1 MQIDSR
7 ILIIALLYIVKF
19 LFGFWLFRTGKPYN
33 TLILTIHKLV
43 SLATLVYI
51 VVIANR
57 VRLDIGLT
65 ELETIVV
72 IVTIL
77 LFLTSIATGGMLN
90 IDKPATAILSL
101 LHKLTPVLSVIS
113 TTATLY
119 LLVWTKSQ

>member
-57 VRLDIGLT
+57 VRLDIGLS
-65 ELETIVV
+65 EVETIVV
-72 IVTIL
+72 VATIL
-77 LFLTSIATGGMLN
+77 LFLVSIATGGVLSV
-90 IDKPATAILSL
+90 DKPAAGFLSI
-101 LHKLTPVLSVIS
+101 LHKLAPVLSVIS
-113 TTATLY
+113 TSATLY
-119 LLVWTKSQ
+119 LLVWTKS